1 MPEQCENNLVKSYDR
16 GMHEV
21 PDAVVDDN
29 ATFRRAQILC
39 AAIRLVAREGAD
51 RARLKD
57 IANDAGVS
65 LGLVQHYFRT
75 RQELMEQSFQTMMGV
90 SLDAWHRLSESDPD
104 PLVELIAG
112 IRLHVFGTVTFTDRW
127 GFWVELWASARRDPA
142 ISLIA
147 HRVYEM
153 WTEPL
158 RNSIDALARSKVA
171 RIDDTP
177 EQTALVVM
185 ALIDGLAVR
194 SLVDPESLN
203 ADQMYSH
210 LLTSVCALLKIDGV
224 RAQEAAAQA
233 LHLLNT
239 TLIAEELT
247 PELIVRVLVK
257 SSKEAAL

>member
-1 MPEQCENNLVKSYDR
+1 MTSYDR
-16 GMHEV
+16 DMHEPSV
-21 PDAVVDDN
+21 AVVDDN
-29 ATFRRAQILC
+29 VTFRRAQILC
-39 AAIRLVAREGAD
+39 SAIRLVAREGVD

-75 RQELMEQSFQTMMGV
+75 RQELMEQSFHTMMGV
-90 SLDAWHRLSESDPD
+90 SLDAWHRLSELGLD
-104 PLVELIAG
+104 PLVELVAG
-112 IRLHVFGTVTFTDRW
+112 IRLHVFGTVTFADRW
-127 GFWVELWASARRDPA
+127 GFWVEMWASARRDPA

-158 RNSIDALARSKVA
+158 SNSIDSLARSKAA
-171 RIDDTP
+171 RIDGTP

-194 SLVDPESLN
+194 SLVDPNSLN

-210 LLTSVCALLKIDGV
+210 LITSVCELLKIKRED
-224 RAQEAAAQA
+224 AQKAEMQA

-239 TLIAEELT
+239 TAVAEELT
-247 PELIVRVLVK
+247 PELIARVLVK
-257 SSKEAAL
+257 SA